1 MNNDLMWPTGD
12 EPESEEV
19 FGPYQWIKAQTD
31 VDGITVQHEGT
42 GCQCGDFPPIF
53 IEWYDGKPR
62 IIIWAD
68 INEEEPTHI
77 IDMSGALE
85 KHRLKSF
92 MVSLYEDKN
101 DKETELCFSC
111 MAEDADHADEQAL
124 NAYPDGEIITREEV
138 ES

>member
-1 MNNDLMWPTGD
+1 MWPTGD
-12 EPESEEV
+12 EPEAV
-19 FGPYQWIKAQTD
+19 FAHLESYKWIKAQTGT
-31 VDGITVQHEGT
+31 DGITIQHEGT

-85 KHRLKSF
+85 SNR
-92 MVSLYEDKN
+92 
-101 DKETELCFSC
+101 
-111 MAEDADHADEQAL
+111 
-124 NAYPDGEIITREEV
+124 RE
-138 ES
+138 